1 MADLSVIVRRV
12 LRHRIKSDEG
22 LDQVV
27 GELIGDDWQAMM
39 SSSRTCREGI
49 VEQIVQQIRT
59 RLQNSSF
66 MESSF
71 RNGDTSIDLNRQT
84 VTS

>member
-27 GELIGDDWQAMM
+27 GELIGDDWQAMLG
-39 SSSRTCREGI
+39 SNRTSRDGI
-49 VEQIVQQIRT
+49 VDQIVQQISMK
-59 RLQNSSF
+59 LQNSSF
-66 MESSF
+66 IETGF
-71 RNGDTSIDLNRQT
+71 RNGDTSLDLNRQT
-84 VTS
+84 VMS